1 MKLMMIDEQEQ
12 GIEQVL
18 EQLEQED
25 SVFVEGIEQM
35 LMEEEVLTKKVK
47 GSKKEKQA
55 VEQVEQVEQVT
66 EPEVKERGWIT
77 NKILELNDKGLS
89 RSEITKEMSK
99 LLGRNVKYQQIFQ
112 TLKNREMKRRKML

>member
-1 MKLMMIDEQEQ
+1 MMIDEQEQ

-25 SVFVEGIEQM
+25 SMFVEGIEQM

-47 GSKKEKQA
+47 GSKKEKQV

-77 NKILELNDKGLS
+77 KKILELNDKGLS